1 MNNLK
6 KISLV
11 TIAVTGLLV
20 VLSIFNGSDD
30 EMMPGEGE
38 KKTQTSIDPVNVRPE
53 TTMSSQPLKTEDVSI
68 SETRPTTEEGKA
80 SISNKSN
87 KQRIAALQAQI
98 DSEKLIERAN
108 QNDLSE
114 EEADRLESLM
124 TQIEKL
130 YLIEIEKEISLVEA
144 SFKNND

>member
-1 MNNLK
+1 M
-6 KISLV
+6 
-11 TIAVTGLLV
+11 
-20 VLSIFNGSDD
+20 
-30 EMMPGEGE
+30 
-38 KKTQTSIDPVNVRPE
+38 
-53 TTMSSQPLKTEDVSI
+53 
-68 SETRPTTEEGKA
+68 
-80 SISNKSN
+80 
-87 KQRIAALQAQI
+87 QAQI